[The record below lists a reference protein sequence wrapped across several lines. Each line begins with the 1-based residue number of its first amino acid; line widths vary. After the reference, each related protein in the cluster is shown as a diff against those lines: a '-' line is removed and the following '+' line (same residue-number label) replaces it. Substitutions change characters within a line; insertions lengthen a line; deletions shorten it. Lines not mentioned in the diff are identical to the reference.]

1 MLKILKIKVNG
12 FKMLKDDFEINL
24 TTRARVYNKDL
35 TKEIIKIDDG
45 LYTFTSLAF
54 VGGNSSGKSTILTL
68 ILKTYIFIQTGRW
81 EYVAREFNKDKISIC
96 ILFYLDKNIY
106 SYSCD
111 FLRLD
116 PKTISLENKYS
127 PIINEKLYVAKYDR
141 TKGLKNIEQFD
152 LNKKEKKE
160 LLQSSLND
168 TSAIVKLSK
177 DNLLVDHF
185 YTNNLTSFDDRIVR
199 NKFFNVL
206 NTCSI
211 ELSTAII
218 KLLDDSIE
226 YIICDNSNYVRF
238 KRFNKKEIIISGFE
252 LMCILS
258 SGTLRG
264 IELYI
269 RGINAL
275 KDGKP
280 FIVDEIE
287 SCFQKNLV
295 YNLLFLFNDSSINK
309 KGAQLVFSTQYVEI
323 LDYLSRRDG
332 IFITHKYNGKIDA
345 KNLYSDFEVR
355 TELLKSKQFDNNV
368 FDTALNYKQLIEVRR
383 NVLNE
388 LQTNND

>member
-24 TTRARVYNKDL
+24 TTRARVYSKDL
-35 TKEIIKIDDG
+35 IKEIIKIDDG

-81 EYVAREFNKDKISIC
+81 EYVAREFNKDKISIY
-96 ILFYLDKNIY
+96 ILFYLDKNLY

-141 TKGLKNIEQFD
+141 TKGLKNIELFD

-199 NKFFNVL
+199 NTFFNVL

-238 KRFNKKEIIISGFE
+238 KRFNEKEIIISRFE

-287 SCFQKNLV
+287 SCFQKNHSLPPQNGSLRP
-295 YNLLFLFNDSSINK
+295 YSRPSPGRHKEAGSS
-309 KGAQLVFSTQYVEI
+309 
-323 LDYLSRRDG
+323 
-332 IFITHKYNGKIDA
+332 
-345 KNLYSDFEVR
+345 
-355 TELLKSKQFDNNV
+355 
-368 FDTALNYKQLIEVRR
+368 
-383 NVLNE
+383 
-388 LQTNND
+388 